1 MYRAVEEQSAPSAT
15 AAPDEGLSIDLGF
28 TDSASVKQRRKS
40 LLHAL
45 ERRALAVAKTE
56 LAVVAVG
63 DREGGGRTA
72 LEFAALA
79 RPKRR
84 LIPCAGPRAPLTPP
98 SPPTPGSVDR

>member
-63 DREGGGRTA
+63 DRGGGA
-72 LEFAALA
+72 NGA
-79 RPKRR
+79 RVRS
-84 LIPCAGPRAPLTPP
+84 PCPA
-98 SPPTPGSVDR
+98 